1 MAASSIVDSGLC
13 LKKEPIKILHR
24 ESIKESQSS
33 LFSFYGPLFFFA
45 YTSRLLVVILRAF
58 APYSKSESGF
68 PPSHNFNV
76 HNSGNV

>member
-33 LFSFYGPLFFFA
+33 LFSFYGPLFFFRIHVA
-45 YTSRLLVVILRAF
+45 PPCGDSPRVCALLEV
-58 APYSKSESGF
+58 
-68 PPSHNFNV
+68 
-76 HNSGNV
+76 